1 MQREVAA
8 YLDEIRNHLY
18 LDPRTERRVLY
29 ELSTHFDEKVE
40 DLQDQGFSEEEAAHS
55 ALASF
60 GDARS
65 IARLLYEAHS
75 RGTWTDALIGCQPHL
90 IVAALFATH
99 VWRMPLLLGA
109 AFAAIVVIALLAWRN
124 GSVTWMYSWMGYA
137 AVPLVLLAG
146 YLSMDPLS
154 QTVSFLFSGH
164 GAPAPLWHVGLL
176 SALDLFILW
185 LIAATAIAVARRDWL
200 LLSLMLLPLPVVG
213 LWLVTVIPSAGALGD
228 AIRGLEGRFS
238 RWDASMGY
246 LFVLL
251 GAATALFVRL
261 RQRALKV
268 LAVITVGIIGGALA
282 ARTLWGVLGLFRTLA
297 VAFCVFLFL
306 TVPLLLRTL
315 VGHGAH
321 RDPVPTA

>member
-8 YLDEIRNHLY
+8 YLDEVRNHLY
-18 LDPRTERRVLY
+18 LDPRTERRVIS

-40 DLQDQGFSEEEAAHS
+40 DLLGQGLSEDEAAHT
-55 ALASF
+55 ALATF
-60 GDARS
+60 GNARS

-75 RGTWTDALIGCQPHL
+75 RGSWTDALIGCQPHL

-99 VWRMPLLLGA
+99 IWRMPLLLGS
-109 AFAAIVVIALLAWRN
+109 AFAASVVIALLAWRN
-124 GSVTWMYSWMGYA
+124 GGVTWMYSWMGYA
-137 AVPLVLLAG
+137 AVPLLLLAG

-154 QTVSFLFSGH
+154 RTVSFLFSGQ
-164 GAPAPLWHVGLL
+164 GTPAPIWHVGLL
-176 SALDLFILW
+176 GALDLIILW
-185 LIAATAIAVARRDWL
+185 LVAATAIAVARRDWL

-213 LWLVTVIPSAGALGD
+213 LWLVTVLPSTGILGD
-228 AIRGLEGRFS
+228 AVRGWEVRFS

-261 RQRALKV
+261 RQRSLKV
-268 LAVITVGIIGGALA
+268 LAVIVVGIVGGALA
-282 ARTLWGVLGLFRTLA
+282 ARTFWGVLGLFRTLA
-297 VAFCVFLFL
+297 VALCLFLFL

-315 VGHGAH
+315 LAHGAH
-321 RDPVPTA
+321 KEPLAPA